1 MSNLQE
7 RFNQLIEAQ
16 QELKKKFQ
24 TEAQD
29 MFKEV
34 TKEFFEKNPAIT
46 AVVWTQYTP
55 YFNDG
60 DPCVFRVG
68 DVIFTNAPDD
78 ELENVSPWGEY
89 EGDLEDVW
97 VETYLTQ
104 LPNDSGI
111 DLESCDLISDM
122 IGSRDMEDIM
132 LAMFGDHAKVTATKN
147 GFDVDEYHHD

>member
-97 VETYLTQ
+97 VETYVKHLS
-104 LPNDSGI
+104 NDSGI
-111 DLESCDLISDM
+111 DLESCNLISDM
-122 IGSRDMEDIM
+122 IGSKDMEDIM

>member
-60 DPCVFRVG
+60 DPCVFSVG

-97 VETYLTQ
+97 VETYVKHLS
-104 LPNDSGI
+104 NDSGI
-111 DLESCDLISDM
+111 DLESCNLISDM
-122 IGSRDMEDIM
+122 IGSKDMEDIM

-147 GFDVDEYHHD
+147 GFDVDEYLR